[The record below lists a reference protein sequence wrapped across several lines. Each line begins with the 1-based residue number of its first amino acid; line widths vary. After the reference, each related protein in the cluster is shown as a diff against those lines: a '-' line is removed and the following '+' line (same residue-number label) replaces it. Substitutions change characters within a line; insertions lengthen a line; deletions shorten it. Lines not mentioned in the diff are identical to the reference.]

1 MLNMYVGNNAD
12 ENIVVG
18 PLKPSEVL
26 YSEMYFTRRSGHW
39 LYCKFLIEQTSTLYH
54 VIATHS
60 CRRYPVLYILLVS
73 NVLKW
78 WALYANQA
86 HQLYFEAKHFWKLL
100 NQLLS

>member
-1 MLNMYVGNNAD
+1 MSSYTQYRIIRHVLQSGKELIKRTIMLNMYVGNNAD
-12 ENIVVG
+12 ENIVIG

-73 NVLKW
+73 NVLK
-78 WALYANQA
+78 
-86 HQLYFEAKHFWKLL
+86 
-100 NQLLS
+100 

>member
-1 MLNMYVGNNAD
+1 MYVSSYTQYRIIRHVLQSGKELIKRTIMLNMYVGNNAD
-12 ENIVVG
+12 ENIVIG

-73 NVLKW
+73 NVLK
-78 WALYANQA
+78 
-86 HQLYFEAKHFWKLL
+86 
-100 NQLLS
+100 

>member
-1 MLNMYVGNNAD
+1 MYLSSYTQYRIIRHVLQSGKELIKRTIMLNMYVGNNAD

-73 NVLKW
+73 NVLK
-78 WALYANQA
+78 
-86 HQLYFEAKHFWKLL
+86 
-100 NQLLS
+100 

>member
-1 MLNMYVGNNAD
+1 MSSYTQYRIITHVLQSGKELIKRTIMLNMYVGNNAD

-73 NVLKW
+73 NVLK
-78 WALYANQA
+78 
-86 HQLYFEAKHFWKLL
+86 
-100 NQLLS
+100 

>member
-1 MLNMYVGNNAD
+1 MSSYTQYRIIRHVLQSGKELIKRTIMLNMYVGNNAD

-73 NVLKW
+73 NVLK
-78 WALYANQA
+78 
-86 HQLYFEAKHFWKLL
+86 
-100 NQLLS
+100 